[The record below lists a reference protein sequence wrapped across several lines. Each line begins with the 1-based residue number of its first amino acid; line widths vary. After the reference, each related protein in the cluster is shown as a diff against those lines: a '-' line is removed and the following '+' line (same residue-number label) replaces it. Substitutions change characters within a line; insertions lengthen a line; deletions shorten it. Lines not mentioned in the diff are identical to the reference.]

1 MEWVS
6 LVSMGSVCKSTKA
19 VFDRFRQFFK
29 ENEEKFSE
37 LVSITS
43 FDCAGRTDQN
53 NIMAGLFFGEI
64 R

>member
-1 MEWVS
+1 
-6 LVSMGSVCKSTKA
+6 MGSVCKSTKA